1 MLTFNIL
8 RHKSEKF
15 RYQKILTRFGALY
28 FSTTYYTSLQTNPKS
43 GENFDSAF
51 TKMTTVNT
59 PLDSEALQILND
71 LRGDEFSG
79 FDFVNS
85 TFVQIQ
91 NPNANG
97 GKS

>member
-1 MLTFNIL
+1 MNVQWPKSSKYRKDWLDLEHCTFPQ
-8 RHKSEKF
+8 F
-15 RYQKILTRFGALY
+15 F
-28 FSTTYYTSLQTNPKS
+28 YTSLQTNPKS

-51 TKMTTVNT
+51 TKMTTANT

-85 TFVQIQ
+85 SFVQI
-91 NPNANG
+91 
-97 GKS
+97 